1 MHHQAQQHRSE
12 PLVFVSQPD
21 ALLAQGEGTALPGR
35 RAGLGADS
43 RARVTDRGSRWWIT
57 CSCGWTREA
66 SFAWTATAI
75 AKLHARYL
83 TGPDLEHS
91 TITIE
96 EPPDPDR
103 ERPVR

>member
-1 MHHQAQQHRSE
+1 MS
-12 PLVFVSQPD
+12 VFD
-21 ALLAQGEGTALPGR
+21 LLTESVT
-35 RAGLGADS
+35 S
-43 RARVTDRGSRWWIT
+43 RARSGNPLELLPARQWAVVTLLGS
-57 CSCGWTREA
+57 GMK
-66 SFAWTATAI
+66 ATAI